1 MGRIYFEI
9 LSELGFKSIDIIE
22 KNKLKI
28 TTKKI
33 LNQKKLEF
41 IALVMLMLKKDYFI
55 VIVSTTTDKKFEFIE
70 KIASK
75 IKYLYIENQC
85 LFISGL

>member
-28 TTKKI
+28 DNKKDFKS
-33 LNQKKLEF
+33 KKLEF
-41 IALVMLMLKKDYFI
+41 IALVMLMLKKR
-55 VIVSTTTDKKFEFIE
+55 
-70 KIASK
+70 
-75 IKYLYIENQC
+75 
-85 LFISGL
+85 LFHCHCFNYN

>member
-28 TTKKI
+28 DNKKDFKSKKVRIYSSCNADVKKKI
-33 LNQKKLEF
+33 ISLSLFQLQLIKNLN
-41 IALVMLMLKKDYFI
+41 
-55 VIVSTTTDKKFEFIE
+55 S
-70 KIASK
+70 
-75 IKYLYIENQC
+75 
-85 LFISGL
+85 